1 MKQNSHL
8 YFLLSGLIFIL
19 TSCVR
24 TEADLFDESSALR
37 LNHAVADSK
46 ELLLSANN
54 GWVMEYF
61 PTNDSAGINFLIK
74 FHQDEMAVVAA
85 KNEYTPNYTESK
97 GAWNVI
103 GDTGPVLTFDTYID
117 VLHLFSDPNKGPE
130 ENLGI
135 GYGGDYEFIIMNIS
149 DNLIQLKSKKRGI
162 TILMHRL
169 DENQDW
175 QDYFKLLDE
184 MNATLFHKYAPP
196 LSLFVAD
203 SLFILSNGISHKFDV
218 IPYEAD
224 TIVVSKEKLP
234 FIVTSYGFRLI
245 KPFNVGE
252 VSVQTFTLSEDKTY
266 LYTVENQDA
275 RISNSVSS
283 SSFFF
288 DEKNWAT
295 NRAWVID
302 SLDLGGTFK
311 TVYEQVVG
319 GCSTALNENFERFF
333 FQYKSNRRSS
343 TLSFQSKTRAN
354 RPSIYEGAFDF
365 DISRNGSNDKEV
377 VFTYKGK
384 ADDNGTFYKNKIGA
398 FQQFVDLISGDS
410 FALTTDRTLSLAKLK
425 FTSVSN
431 PDNYFALTIE

>member
-37 LNHAVADSK
+37 LNHAIADSK

-74 FHQDEMAVVAA
+74 FNQDEMAVVAA
-85 KNEYTPNYTESK
+85 KNKYTPNYTESK

-130 ENLGI
+130 ENLGT

-184 MNATLFHKYAPP
+184 MDATIFAHSDIPRLLMCYEGD
-196 LSLFVAD
+196 SLYTLTNGASHIFTMQSAD
-203 SLFILSNGISHKFDV
+203 SIAEPENMPFIITGYGIRFSRIFKVQEEELQVFLLNDTKDALISENNSSVKLIPEPISNFIHKNPSKYFGIKDSLGGVFNSIFAKMAEELTSTYSGRRDLVSIGFTKRENNFYFLLKTAANEAAFH
-218 IPYEAD
+218 IPYSIGNNAI
-224 TIVVSKEKLP
+224 TIEPFDGNNMSREDMDNNARLFYAAIPSVKEILNAIQGTYDLTSKEAFSLNTIKYTKKENTADYL
-234 FIVTSYGFRLI
+234 IVKR
-245 KPFNVGE
+245 
-252 VSVQTFTLSEDKTY
+252 
-266 LYTVENQDA
+266 
-275 RISNSVSS
+275 
-283 SSFFF
+283 
-288 DEKNWAT
+288 
-295 NRAWVID
+295 
-302 SLDLGGTFK
+302 
-311 TVYEQVVG
+311 
-319 GCSTALNENFERFF
+319 
-333 FQYKSNRRSS
+333 
-343 TLSFQSKTRAN
+343 
-354 RPSIYEGAFDF
+354 
-365 DISRNGSNDKEV
+365 
-377 VFTYKGK
+377 
-384 ADDNGTFYKNKIGA
+384 
-398 FQQFVDLISGDS
+398 
-410 FALTTDRTLSLAKLK
+410 
-425 FTSVSN
+425 
-431 PDNYFALTIE
+431 